1 MEMMK
6 CVVKEQKG
14 DGYVVL
20 TEKPIPEVG
29 DNDVLIRVKAVAI
42 CGTAVS
48 YTHLTLPTNSLV

>member
-20 TEKPIPEVG
+20 TQRPVPEVE
-29 DNDVLIRVKAVAI
+29 IMK
-42 CGTAVS
+42 C
-48 YTHLTLPTNSLV
+48 